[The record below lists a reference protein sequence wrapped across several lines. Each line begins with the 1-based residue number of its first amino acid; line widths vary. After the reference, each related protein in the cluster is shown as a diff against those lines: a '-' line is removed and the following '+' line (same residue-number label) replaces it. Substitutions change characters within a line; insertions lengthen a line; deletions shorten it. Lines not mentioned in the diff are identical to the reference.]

1 MYRLMCGGRR
11 IGRRWG
17 EMNLALEKFREN
29 KKPILVFRRKENK
42 LLKTEEEIVSYF
54 LYGK

>member
-1 MYRLMCGGRR
+1 MYRLMCGSRR
-11 IGRRWG
+11 IGRRWN